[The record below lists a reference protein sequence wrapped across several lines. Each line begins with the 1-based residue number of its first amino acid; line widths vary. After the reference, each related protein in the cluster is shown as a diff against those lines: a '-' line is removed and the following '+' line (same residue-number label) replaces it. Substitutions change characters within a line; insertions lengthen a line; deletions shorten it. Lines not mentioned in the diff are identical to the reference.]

1 MKTIKSYSCLIS
13 GNKSKIEFLEDLLKQ
28 IEDLSLFVFNQGKS
42 SWTFYNFKT
51 LYHLCR
57 KNFSSINSKILQNFI
72 KLYQLKPGKKSPK
85 SPINPLIYID
95 QNFNIEVD
103 SSKKFSNYW
112 LRFSRRN
119 FPLLGKN
126 NLKKISDFSKVKVIQ
141 IYKRNEKLYC
151 KLTYVEE
158 VPEIV
163 TDPAKSTGL
172 DFNTKRLA
180 SSNNKIYSMKRWFHR
195 KSEHR
200 KNKGKNN
207 INNYTKNFVH
217 SLANQIIK
225 DLIFTGTEVL
235 VLENL
240 KDLRK
245 SISKKNGTSKGK
257 TLNYYINNCFPYS
270 MLKQILEYK
279 CLDFNILVETISPAF
294 TSKTCSRCGSKE
306 TLRETRSRFECKDCN
321 FQLDADLNASRN
333 IRSRYIVSNGSP
345 VNPTRLRLAESS
357 YSL

>member
-1 MKTIKSYSCLIS
+1 MKTIKSYPCLIS

-57 KNFSSINSKILQNFI
+57 KNFPSINSKILQNFI

-158 VPEIV
+158 IPDITIQNPSNIIGCDV
-163 TDPAKSTGL
+163 
-172 DFNTKRLA
+172 NYKRMVLSDNSFKMIKQLA
-180 SSNNKIYSMKRWFHR
+180 YRKI
-195 KSEHR
+195 EH
-200 KNKGKNN
+200 KKNN
-207 INNYTKNFVH
+207 QKKRNLTNYSKDYLHKLTT
-217 SLANQIIK
+217 QISK
-225 DLIFTGTEVL
+225 DLSTQGVEVL

-240 KDLRK
+240 RNLRK
-245 SISKKNGTSKGK
+245 SSSRKNGTSKGK
-257 TLNYYINNCFPYS
+257 MLNYIINSFPYS
-270 MLKQILEYK
+270 MFQNFLKYK
-279 CLDFNILVETISPAF
+279 CLNLGIKVEFINPAY
-294 TSKTCSRCGSKE
+294 TSKTCSKCGSLNTSRPKQE
-306 TLRETRSRFECKDCN
+306 TFICNDCN
-321 FQLDADLNASRN
+321 FQLNADLNGSRN
-333 IRSRYIVSNGSP
+333 IEKFYRNLNGLP
-345 VNPTRLRLAESS
+345 VNLAQIRT
-357 YSL
+357 

>member
-158 VPEIV
+158 IPDITIQNPSNIIGCDVNYKRIV
-163 TDPAKSTGL
+163 LSDNSFKMI
-172 DFNTKRLA
+172 KQLA
-180 SSNNKIYSMKRWFHR
+180 HR
-195 KSEHR
+195 KIEH
-200 KNKGKNN
+200 KKNN
-207 INNYTKNFVH
+207 QKKRNLTNYSKDYLHKLTT
-217 SLANQIIK
+217 QISK
-225 DLIFTGTEVL
+225 DLSTQGVEVL

-240 KDLRK
+240 KNLRK
-245 SISKKNGTSKGK
+245 SASRKNGTSKGK
-257 TLNYYINNCFPYS
+257 MINYIINSFPYS
-270 MLKQILEYK
+270 MFQNFLKYK
-279 CLDFNILVETISPAF
+279 CLNLGIKVEFINPAY
-294 TSKTCSRCGSKE
+294 TSKTCSKCGSLNTSRPKQE
-306 TLRETRSRFECKDCN
+306 TFVCNDCN
-321 FQLDADLNASRN
+321 FQLNADLNGSRN
-333 IRSRYIVSNGSP
+333 IEKFYRNLNGLP
-345 VNPTRLRLAESS
+345 VNLAQIRT
-357 YSL
+357 

>member
-57 KNFSSINSKILQNFI
+57 KNFPSINSKILQNFI

-158 VPEIV
+158 IPDITIQNPSNIIGCDV
-163 TDPAKSTGL
+163 
-172 DFNTKRLA
+172 NYKRMVLSDNSFKMIKQLA
-180 SSNNKIYSMKRWFHR
+180 HR
-195 KSEHR
+195 KIEH
-200 KNKGKNN
+200 KKNN
-207 INNYTKNFVH
+207 QKKRNLTNYSKDYLHKLTT
-217 SLANQIIK
+217 QISK
-225 DLIFTGTEVL
+225 DLSTQGVEVL

-240 KDLRK
+240 KNLRK
-245 SISKKNGTSKGK
+245 SASRKNGTSKGK
-257 TLNYYINNCFPYS
+257 MINYIINSFPYS
-270 MLKQILEYK
+270 MFQNFLKYK
-279 CLDFNILVETISPAF
+279 CLNLGIKVEFINPAY
-294 TSKTCSRCGSKE
+294 TSKTCSKCGSLNTSRPKQE
-306 TLRETRSRFECKDCN
+306 TFVCNDCN
-321 FQLDADLNASRN
+321 FQLNADLNGSRN
-333 IRSRYIVSNGSP
+333 IEKFYRNLNGLP
-345 VNPTRLRLAESS
+345 VNLAQIRT
-357 YSL
+357 

>member
-158 VPEIV
+158 IPDITIQNPSNIIGCDV
-163 TDPAKSTGL
+163 
-172 DFNTKRLA
+172 NYKRMVLSDNSFKMIKQLA
-180 SSNNKIYSMKRWFHR
+180 HR
-195 KSEHR
+195 KIEH
-200 KNKGKNN
+200 KKNN
-207 INNYTKNFVH
+207 QKKRNLTNYSKDYLHKLTT
-217 SLANQIIK
+217 QISK
-225 DLIFTGTEVL
+225 DLSTQGVEVL

-240 KDLRK
+240 RNLRK
-245 SISKKNGTSKGK
+245 SASRKNGTSKGK
-257 TLNYYINNCFPYS
+257 MINYIINSFPYS
-270 MLKQILEYK
+270 MFQNFLKYK
-279 CLDFNILVETISPAF
+279 CLNLGIKVEFINPAY
-294 TSKTCSRCGSKE
+294 TSKTCSKCGSLNTSRPKQE
-306 TLRETRSRFECKDCN
+306 TFVCNDCN
-321 FQLDADLNASRN
+321 FQLNADLNGSRN
-333 IRSRYIVSNGSP
+333 IEKFYRNLNGLP
-345 VNPTRLRLAESS
+345 VNLAQIRT
-357 YSL
+357 

>member
-158 VPEIV
+158 IPDITIQNPSNIIGCDV
-163 TDPAKSTGL
+163 
-172 DFNTKRLA
+172 NYKRMVLSDNSFKMIKQLA
-180 SSNNKIYSMKRWFHR
+180 HR
-195 KSEHR
+195 KIEH
-200 KNKGKNN
+200 KKNN
-207 INNYTKNFVH
+207 QKKRNLTNYSKDYLHKLTT
-217 SLANQIIK
+217 QISK
-225 DLIFTGTEVL
+225 DLSTQGVEVL

-240 KDLRK
+240 KNLRK
-245 SISKKNGTSKGK
+245 SASRKNGTSKGK
-257 TLNYYINNCFPYS
+257 MINYIINSFPYS
-270 MLKQILEYK
+270 M
-279 CLDFNILVETISPAF
+279 F
-294 TSKTCSRCGSKE
+294 
-306 TLRETRSRFECKDCN
+306 
-321 FQLDADLNASRN
+321 
-333 IRSRYIVSNGSP
+333 
-345 VNPTRLRLAESS
+345 
-357 YSL
+357 

>member
-28 IEDLSLFVFNQGKS
+28 IEDLSSFVFNQGKS

-57 KNFSSINSKILQNFI
+57 KNFPSINSKILQNFI

-95 QNFNIEVD
+95 QNFNIKFD

-126 NLKKISDFSKVKVIQ
+126 NLKKISDFSKVKAIQ

-158 VPEIV
+158 IPDITIQNPSNIIGCDV
-163 TDPAKSTGL
+163 
-172 DFNTKRLA
+172 NYKRMVLSDNSFKMIKQLA
-180 SSNNKIYSMKRWFHR
+180 HR
-195 KSEHR
+195 KIEH
-200 KNKGKNN
+200 KKNN
-207 INNYTKNFVH
+207 QKKRNLTNYSKDYLHKLTT
-217 SLANQIIK
+217 QISK
-225 DLIFTGTEVL
+225 DLSTQGVEVL

-240 KDLRK
+240 RNLRK
-245 SISKKNGTSKGK
+245 SSSRKNGTSKGK
-257 TLNYYINNCFPYS
+257 MINYIINSFPYS
-270 MLKQILEYK
+270 MFQIFLKYK
-279 CLDFNILVETISPAF
+279 CLNLGIKVEFINPAY
-294 TSKTCSRCGSKE
+294 TSKTCSRCGSLN
-306 TLRETRSRFECKDCN
+306 TSRPKQEIFICNDCN
-321 FQLDADLNASRN
+321 FQLNADLNGSRN
-333 IRSRYIVSNGSP
+333 IEKFYRNLNGLP
-345 VNPTRLRLAESS
+345 VNLAQIRT
-357 YSL
+357 